1 MKAFSAA
8 LEIAVMFW
16 GDGSGL
22 ILGELHKAHEPPLY
36 LVFDTQ
42 DPRNLPN
49 LFEVKTICE
58 DGGFQMTQLDQ

>member
-1 MKAFSAA
+1 MKDFSAA
-8 LEIAVMFW
+8 LEIAVMFL

-22 ILGELHKAHEPPLY
+22 ILDELHKAHEPPLYLVFY

-58 DGGFQMTQLDQ
+58 DGDFK